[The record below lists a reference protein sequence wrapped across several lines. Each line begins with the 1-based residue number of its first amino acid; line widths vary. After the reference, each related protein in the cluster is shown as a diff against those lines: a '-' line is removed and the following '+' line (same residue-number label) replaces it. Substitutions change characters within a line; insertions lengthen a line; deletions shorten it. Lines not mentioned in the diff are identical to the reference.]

1 MKNEKRKRA
10 GRSLGELGEFGLIA
24 EISRLAGSGR
34 RAVRGIGDD
43 AAVLENPG
51 EDYLLLAADAVEE
64 GVHFLLSQGA
74 KRIGRKALAVNLSDI
89 AAMGGE
95 AQWALV
101 CLGLPPER
109 DPEFVLDLY
118 RGMEELAGAA
128 GVGIVGGDTWRT
140 RGALVLAVT
149 VLGRVS
155 KDRCLFRDRAREGD
169 IVCVTGSL
177 GDAALG
183 KHLDFEPRLAAGR
196 LLAERFGVRAAI
208 DLSDGL
214 FADLQKL
221 CAASGVGAEIRLA
234 DIPATA
240 RASALPGAAFL
251 EAVGGGEEFEL
262 LFTVSAAAAPRLL
275 EEFPPVAGLEV
286 AAIGTILR
294 PEASL
299 TLRGLKGEKLPWPP
313 GYDHF
318 QGQS

>member
-1 MKNEKRKRA
+1 MGNEKRKRA
-10 GRSLGELGEFGLIA
+10 GRSLGELGEFGLIE
-24 EISRLAGSGR
+24 EISRLLESGKK
-34 RAVRGIGDD
+34 AVRGIGDD

-51 EDYLLLAADAVEE
+51 GDYLLLAADAVEE
-64 GVHFLLSQGA
+64 GVHFRLSQGPR
-74 KRIGRKALAVNLSDI
+74 RIGRKALAVNLSDI
-89 AAMGGE
+89 AAMGGQ

-101 CLGLPPER
+101 CLGLPAGFEV
-109 DPEFVLDLY
+109 EFVLDLY

-140 RGALVLAVT
+140 GGGLTLAVT
-149 VLGRVS
+149 VLGQVS
-155 KDRCLFRDRAREGD
+155 KDRCLFRDGAREGD
-169 IVCVTGSL
+169 VVCVTGSL

-221 CAASGVGAEIRLA
+221 CSASGVGAEIRLG

-240 RASALPGAAFL
+240 RAAALPGAAFL

-262 LFTVSAAAAPRLL
+262 LFTVAAAAAPRLL
-275 EEFPPVAGLEV
+275 EEFPPAAGIEV
-286 AAIGTILR
+286 SAIGTILR
-294 PEASL
+294 PEAGLS
-299 TLRGLKGEKLPWPP
+299 LRGLKGEKLPWPP

-318 QGQS
+318 C